1 MHSLVLLLTLPL
13 LSLQFTLEDSRASGG
28 ETRTTSSA
36 YSRQDR
42 LSTQSPERRISR
54 PFSSTY
60 TSTLQPPPGKF
71 PWFSF
76 LKWFLW
82 ETETH
87 TGFDF
92 RYDWIELISSYF
104 LYYWSPSR
112 IVRQGKLFQKCTHL
126 LYCSVLS
133 RGGNVNT
140 RRIVKA
146 WHGNHLSHKKSMKY
160 SGHRKL

>member
-60 TSTLQPPPGKF
+60 TSTLQPPPGKTKN
-71 PWFSF
+71 SLDF
-76 LKWFLW
+76 LFLNDFLW

-87 TGFDF
+87 KGFDF

-104 LYYWSPSR
+104 LLLVPLKDCKASKVISEVYTSF
-112 IVRQGKLFQKCTHL
+112 VLQCT
-126 LYCSVLS
+126 V
-133 RGGNVNT
+133 
-140 RRIVKA
+140 
-146 WHGNHLSHKKSMKY
+146 
-160 SGHRKL
+160 SGR